1 MEDIGKDTEGIRIT
15 WLGTAALKLENKEGT
30 VLIDPFVEMDGAENQ
45 NDKEDFLS
53 GDAILITHGH
63 LDHLSL
69 VPVLE
74 GIRRMPVY
82 CTATPEQTLYRH
94 GIEASLVHRIS
105 PGDRFM
111 VCGFTVRVDTGVHIH
126 FDRKLVR
133 KKLLSARV
141 FRYRRNLKRILRLH
155 LQYPEH
161 RETVLYELSWQD
173 IRIQVMGS
181 LGLSENEDYQAGA
194 DLLCLPYQGSS
205 TLEAHARKVLQRLKP
220 KAVLLTHFDDA
231 YPPVSDTVETEGLK
245 EMMQKK
251 FPDTLL
257 IIPDFRQ
264 CICVHG
270 SCSEREQ
277 KQKSAGFQNHNRRRK

>member
-94 GIEASLVHRIS
+94 GIEDSLVHRIS

-181 LGLSENEDYQAGA
+181 LGLSENEDYQEGA

-205 TLEAHARKVLQRLKP
+205 TLEAHDRKVLQRLKP

-245 EMMQKK
+245 EMMQRE
-251 FPDTLL
+251 FREIRF
-257 IIPDFRQ
+257 IIPDAGKQILLPRKMGSTD
-264 CICVHG
+264 CV
-270 SCSEREQ
+270 
-277 KQKSAGFQNHNRRRK
+277 

>member
-1 MEDIGKDTEGIRIT
+1 MYKRQ
-15 WLGTAALKLENKEGT
+15 

-111 VCGFTVRVDTGVHIH
+111 VCGFKMCIRDRACTVYDPLSG
-126 FDRKLVR
+126 DR
-133 KKLLSARV
+133 
-141 FRYRRNLKRILRLH
+141 I
-155 LQYPEH
+155 
-161 RETVLYELSWQD
+161 
-173 IRIQVMGS
+173 
-181 LGLSENEDYQAGA
+181 
-194 DLLCLPYQGSS
+194 
-205 TLEAHARKVLQRLKP
+205 
-220 KAVLLTHFDDA
+220 
-231 YPPVSDTVETEGLK
+231 
-245 EMMQKK
+245 
-251 FPDTLL
+251 
-257 IIPDFRQ
+257 
-264 CICVHG
+264 
-270 SCSEREQ
+270 
-277 KQKSAGFQNHNRRRK
+277 